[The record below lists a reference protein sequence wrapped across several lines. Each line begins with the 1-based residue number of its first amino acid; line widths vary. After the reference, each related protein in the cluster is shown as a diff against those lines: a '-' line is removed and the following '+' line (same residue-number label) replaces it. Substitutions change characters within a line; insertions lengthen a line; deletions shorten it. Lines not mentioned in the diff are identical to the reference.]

1 LSHRRFDRTVSDDS
15 GKYRRAEHGAEKV
28 GSDNHLSHFLMEQP
42 RIMIAT
48 ELLNQQSFRFGF
60 AWVLLSIALTLHVTD
75 EALTDF
81 LSVYNPA
88 VQAIRKRIPFVPL
101 PIFTF
106 RVWLAGLCLGI
117 LVALGLSLLAF
128 RGSRLALVLAN
139 PVAILMFGNG
149 IGHMAASF
157 YRRRLMPGVYSSPV
171 LVAASAYL
179 FVCAQAVRH
188 VACDC

>member
-1 LSHRRFDRTVSDDS
+1 MERFVATTICPI
-15 GKYRRAEHGAEKV
+15 
-28 GSDNHLSHFLMEQP
+28 FLTEQLQ
-42 RIMIAT
+42 IMIAT

-60 AWVLLSIALTLHVTD
+60 AWVLLSVALMLHVTD

-81 LSVYNPA
+81 LSVYNPT
-88 VQAIRKRIPFVPL
+88 VQAIRKRVPFVPL

-117 LVALGLSLLAF
+117 LVAVGLSILAF
-128 RGSRLALVLAN
+128 RGSRLALVLAY

-149 IGHMAASF
+149 IGHVAASL
-157 YRRRLMPGVYSSPV
+157 YRRRLMPGVYSSP
-171 LVAASAYL
+171 LLIAASVYL

-188 VACDC
+188 VT

>member
-1 LSHRRFDRTVSDDS
+1 
-15 GKYRRAEHGAEKV
+15 
-28 GSDNHLSHFLMEQP
+28 
-42 RIMIAT
+42 MIAT
-48 ELLNQQSFRFGF
+48 EPVNQQPFQFGF

-117 LVALGLSLLAF
+117 LVAFALSVLAF
-128 RGSRLALVLAN
+128 RGARLALMLAY

-149 IGHMAASF
+149 IGHILASL
-157 YRRRLMPGVYSSPV
+157 YRRRVMPGTYSSPL
-171 LVAASAYL
+171 LVAASVYL
-179 FVCAQAVRH
+179 FLCAQALIH
-188 VACDC
+188 VT

>member
-1 LSHRRFDRTVSDDS
+1 
-15 GKYRRAEHGAEKV
+15 
-28 GSDNHLSHFLMEQP
+28 
-42 RIMIAT
+42 MIPT
-48 ELLNQQSFRFGF
+48 ELLSEQPFRFGF

-106 RVWLAGLCLGI
+106 RVWLTGLCLGI
-117 LVALGLSLLAF
+117 LVAIGLSLLAF
-128 RGSRLALVLAN
+128 RGSRLAVVLAY

-149 IGHMAASF
+149 IGHIAMSL
-157 YRRRLMPGVYSSPV
+157 YRRRIMPGTYSSPL
-171 LVAASAYL
+171 LVAASVHL
-179 FVCAQAVRH
+179 FICVQGLTHRS
-188 VACDC
+188 